1 MKLSLTPVRD
11 DCNLPCAIFICST
24 SFNAHPHPPAR
35 CHISHNQVH
44 ERVRDAVGESHWT
57 HARKIQ
63 KQLVINQQM
72 KKLKAMKD
80 HAEKTASNK
89 GNHNNTSSPS
99 SQSPS
104 QSQASAEAMEA
115 AEAMSALSR
124 AAPNR
129 TDTATPTR
137 SNNSRDKKVGVSI
150 DEKMDYANNHKPTI
164 DDPGGTRKQ
173 NQSQP
178 RRGASQDWNVK
189 QYLPI

>member
-1 MKLSLTPVRD
+1 
-11 DCNLPCAIFICST
+11 
-24 SFNAHPHPPAR
+24 
-35 CHISHNQVH
+35 
-44 ERVRDAVGESHWT
+44 VRDAVGESHWT

-80 HAEKTASNK
+80 HAEKTASNR